1 MEEASDSDYVVILDS
16 GKVVA
21 EGSPHELKNKFAS
34 DYIKFYN
41 NMDKAEEYFENLGKN
56 IKRERDFV
64 IVEIIFA
71 QNATV
76 TELTLKTEDNNHAPA
91 IPLSILLSM
100 VKSGGKA
107 ALKLSK

>member
-1 MEEASDSDYVVILDS
+1 MASTEKITSDKTKKFDTKYESEIVAGLTGATLKSFIEEFILS
-16 GKVVA
+16 
-21 EGSPHELKNKFAS
+21 ST
-34 DYIKFYN
+34 IT
-41 NMDKAEEYFENLGKN
+41 
-56 IKRERDFV
+56 
-64 IVEIIFA
+64 IFA